1 MTEHRIT
8 LGFPLIGDGK
18 WSGGLNYQRNL
29 LEMISAKLSDRISVR
44 VIVTA
49 AQQEFAQEALG
60 QSLTTSLIVDDAIG
74 GAGRGKRLIPA
85 LLWGEDA
92 ALSRVVA
99 QHGIDII
106 FETARFFGWRFSVP
120 ALVWMPD
127 FQHRHLPAL
136 FSRPAW
142 WRRDLGFRAQSLGKR
157 VILLSSRDAEQDCNR
172 FYAATVGRTAVARF
186 AGSLKVQ
193 DILARS
199 GDVARQ
205 YGLPERY
212 FFLPNQFWAHKN
224 HAVVLRALAVLQAEG
239 NLDSLPPVVMSGAT
253 TDHRHAGG
261 FETLVADAAR
271 TGVTHQFR
279 HLGLIPYEDVLAL
292 NAGAMAVI
300 NPSLFEGW
308 ASSVEEAKSLG
319 TPLILSDIRVHREQA
334 PEAMFFASKSAEGL
348 ARQLRAVASL
358 AFPPLRDVA
367 TILMRN
373 ESRMTDFADGFWQ
386 AVQRCYL
393 LSQSSGLSQRGVAT

>member
-1 MTEHRIT
+1 MIGRRVT

-29 LEMISAKLSDRISVR
+29 LDMISARLSDRISVR

-49 AQQEFAQEALG
+49 AQQEFAREALG
-60 QSLTTSLIVDDAIG
+60 QSLTAPLIVDDAIG
-74 GAGRGKRLIPA
+74 GAGRGKRLMSA

-92 ALSRVVA
+92 ALSRVVT
-99 QHGIDII
+99 QHGIDIM
-106 FETARFFGWRFSVP
+106 FETARFFGWRFPVP

-142 WRRDLGFRAQSLGKR
+142 WRRDLGFRAQSLGRR
-157 VILLSSRDAEQDCNR
+157 VILLSSHDAEVDCNR
-172 FYAATVGRTAVARF
+172 FYAATVGRTAVAQF
-186 AGSLKVQ
+186 TGVLKVRE
-193 DILARS
+193 ILARS
-199 GDVARQ
+199 SDIARQ

-224 HAVVLRALAVLQAEG
+224 HTVVQQALALLQAEG
-239 NLDSLPPVVMSGAT
+239 NLDALPPVVMSGAI
-253 TDHRHAGG
+253 TDHRHSGG
-261 FETLVADAAR
+261 FETLMAEAAR
-271 TGVTHQFR
+271 TKVTQHFR

-319 TPLILSDIRVHREQA
+319 TRLILSDIGVHREQA
-334 PEAMFFASKSAEGL
+334 PDAMFFDSQSAEGL
-348 ARQLRAVASL
+348 AKQLRAVASL
-358 AFPPLRDVA
+358 PFPPVRDLT
-367 TILMRN
+367 TIVMRN
-373 ESRMTDFADGFWQ
+373 EARMTAFAEGFWQ
-386 AVQRCYL
+386 AVERCFL
-393 LSQSSGLSQRGVAT
+393 LSQTSGLSPRGIAT